1 MASRYERTENEN
13 LRDLDYKRVYVKKFD
28 NERREFLPIVQ
39 TLNIQYPSF
48 EEMLELDYVDRV
60 WTMGDRYHK
69 LAEAYYGDATYWW
82 VIAWFNKNQQKV
94 ILVLAM

>member
-48 EEMLELDYVDRV
+48 EEMLELDY
-60 WTMGDRYHK
+60 G
-69 LAEAYYGDATYWW
+69 
-82 VIAWFNKNQQKV
+82 
-94 ILVLAM
+94 